1 MKDTISKKE
10 ITFLWPILIAL
21 AGVVV
26 AFTTATM
33 KVSAQDERINDLKS
47 NYSTINEKLDKIN
60 EKLTN
65 SAVEQATIRND
76 IEYIKKAVIIV
87 QDK

>member
-1 MKDTISKKE
+1 MKDAITKKE
-10 ITFLWPILIAL
+10 ISFLWPIFVAV
-21 AGVVV
+21 AGVIV

-33 KVSAQDERINDLKS
+33 KVNAQDEKINDLKS
-47 NYSTINEKLDKIN
+47 SYTIINAKLDGISD
-60 EKLTN
+60 KLTD
-65 SAVEQATIRND
+65 SAVDQATMKND

>member
-1 MKDTISKKE
+1 MKDAVSKKE

-33 KVSAQDERINDLKS
+33 QVKAQDEKINDLRNS
-47 NYSTINEKLDKIN
+47 YASIDAKLDKIN
-60 EKLTN
+60 EKLTD
-65 SAVEQATIRND
+65 SAVDQATMKKD
-76 IEYIKKAVIIV
+76 IEYIKSAVIIV